1 VKRIFIG
8 LPVDDQLS
16 QILSTISEPQTDVR
30 WIPGRNLHLT
40 LEFLGPTS
48 DNQIG
53 VLSNRLQE
61 IDQSPIAL
69 DVTGLTCLPNLRRP
83 RVIALAM
90 RSTESLASLHTAIRN
105 AVQEAGLS
113 LKPSR
118 LSPHIT
124 VARLKSPANSWLRE
138 YLGSHD
144 QHIFSSVRYA
154 SERFCLYESTLTLHG
169 ACYAVLGS
177 FPLTDR

>member
-1 VKRIFIG
+1 MKRIFIG

-16 QILSTISEPQTDVR
+16 QMLSTISEPQTGVR
-30 WIPGRNLHLT
+30 WIPVRNLHLT

-48 DNQIG
+48 DNQIE
-53 VLSNRLQE
+53 VLDYRLQE
-61 IDQSPIAL
+61 INQSPIVL
-69 DVTGLTCLPNLRRP
+69 DITGPACFPNLRRP

-90 RSTESLASLHTAIRN
+90 RSTEALALLHA
-105 AVQEAGLS
+105 AVRDAARATGLS

-124 VARLKSPANSWLRE
+124 VARLRSPPTSWLRE
-138 YLGSHD
+138 YLERHE

-154 SERFCLYESTLTLHG
+154 SERFHLYESKLTPHG
-169 ACYAVLGS
+169 ACYTVLGS
-177 FPLTDR
+177 YPLTDR